1 VSSLEPGAIFGRD
14 FRIVKALRAGGM
26 GAVYIADQLSTGK
39 QRALKVMAPELAT
52 DPSIRERFVLEARA
66 ASSIESDHVV
76 EIVTAGVDEETGAPF
91 LVMELLKG
99 EELADALARV
109 GPLPLGDVAEVLS
122 QIGHALELAHLQG
135 IVHRDLKLENI
146 FLASSRRRD
155 ASFTA
160 KILDFG
166 IAKLVEEGRQKTGTQ
181 PLGTPLFMAPEQ
193 TDRKGRIC
201 PATDVWALGLIGFRL
216 LTGRDFWA
224 EADGS
229 LTGLLREICI
239 DPLPFA
245 SVRAHELAAL
255 PLSAG
260 QFSVPPLPPGFDAW
274 FARCVTRDID
284 ARFQNAGDAVR
295 AFSELVTVDAP
306 RGALGT
312 GMIGDPS
319 TVSGALPS
327 QATLPT
333 RPVQIRPAGAAT
345 ADVQAQ
351 TGAVTAGSM
360 VQTAPAPASSS
371 KAWMAVAAVG
381 VALGGYGA
389 YRLVGGSAPTPMPV
403 STVVA
408 ASSAAPVTSSAAP
421 VGAAAPAGTCPPSMI
436 TIPMGKMFMG
446 ARDLTPDTR
455 PPHEV
460 TVSRFCMDRTEVT
473 TSAYLACV
481 EKGECERPPDKVSFP
496 GVTPDQVKRFSPLC
510 NAGHPER
517 GEHPINC
524 VAWTMA
530 DTFCKKRG
538 ARLPTEAEWEYSA
551 RGTEQRKYPWGNQE
565 PGSKYLNACGK
576 ECAKWGQANGD
587 KHASAMYDEDD
598 GFPGTA
604 PVGSFPAGASVFGVV
619 DLAGNVWEWTADWHA
634 PYGAD
639 AVADPK
645 GPATGTQRVA
655 RGGDFT
661 GLQPDWARPAFRWK
675 TDPEVFNHALGF
687 RCAADP
693 K

>member
-1 VSSLEPGAIFGRD
+1 MSVLGPGAIFGRD
-14 FRIVKALRAGGM
+14 FRIVRALRQGGM

-52 DPSIRERFVLEARA
+52 DPAIRDRFVFEARA

-109 GPLPLGDVAEVLS
+109 GPLPLGDVAQVLS
-122 QIGHALELAHLQG
+122 EMGHALELAHLQG
-135 IVHRDLKLENI
+135 IVHRDLKLENV

-155 ASFTA
+155 GSFTT

-193 TDRKGRIC
+193 TDRRGRIC

-224 EADGS
+224 ELDGS
-229 LTGLLREICI
+229 LASLLREICI
-239 DPLPFA
+239 DPIPFA
-245 SVRAHELAAL
+245 SVRARELAER
-255 PLSAG
+255 PLEPG
-260 QFSVPPLPPGFDAW
+260 QFTVPQLPPGFDAW
-274 FARCVTRDID
+274 FNRCVTRDID
-284 ARFQNAGDAVR
+284 ARFPHAGEAVR
-295 AFSELVTVDAP
+295 AFGELVTPDAP
-306 RGALGT
+306 RGALG
-312 GMIGDPS
+312 MSVIGDYPR
-319 TVSGALPS
+319 VSGGLPS
-327 QATLPT
+327 RVSLPQRSIQFT
-333 RPVQIRPAGAAT
+333 PAGA
-345 ADVQAQ
+345 QARTGVA
-351 TGAVTAGSM
+351 TGAAM
-360 VQTAPAPASSS
+360 MQTAPAPAPAPSSR
-371 KAWMAVAAVG
+371 AWLVVAAVG
-381 VALGGYGA
+381 VALGGFGA
-389 YRLVGGSAPTPMPV
+389 YRVLGRPGPATSMPT
-403 STVVA
+403 STA
-408 ASSAAPVTSSAAP
+408 RPASSASPAV
-421 VGAAAPAGTCPPSMI
+421 APAPLTGVCPPDMVS
-436 TIPMGKMFMG
+436 IPMGKMFMG
-446 ARDLTPDTR
+446 ARDLTPDTK

-460 TVSRFCMDRTEVT
+460 TLSRFCMDRTEVT
-473 TSAYLACV
+473 ARAYLVCV
-481 EKGECERPPDKVSFP
+481 EKGECERPPDKVSWP
-496 GVTPDQVKRFSPLC
+496 GITPDQVKRFSPFC
-510 NAGHPER
+510 NAGHADR
-517 GEHPINC
+517 GDHPINC

-551 RGTEQRKYPWGNQE
+551 RGSEQRKYPWGNDE
-565 PGSKYLNACGK
+565 PGPKYLNACGK
-576 ECAKWGQANGD
+576 ECAKWGEASGD
-587 KHASAMYDEDD
+587 KHAASMYDEDD
-598 GFPGTA
+598 GYPGTA
-604 PVGSFPAGASVFGVV
+604 PVGSFPAGASVFGVL

-634 PYGAD
+634 SYTAD
-639 AVADPK
+639 AVTNPR
-645 GPATGTQRVA
+645 GPGTGTQRVA

-661 GLQPDWARPAFRWK
+661 GLQADWARPAFRWK